1 MSALTHVR
9 PRARVRLQGAVV
21 VLVGASSGI
30 GRATALAF
38 AEHGARLVLAARS
51 GQTLDEVARACTDR
65 GAVAVAVPTDVA
77 DAAAVDALAEVA
89 VERFGRIDVWVHDA
103 SALIAGPL
111 EATPPEE
118 VRRLIDVNVTG
129 CINGARTA
137 LRTFRTQQQGVLI
150 VVSSLLGLLPDP
162 ALPVYVA
169 SKFAARGL
177 ALSLHHAVA
186 DTPHIRVCLV
196 LPGSVDTPIFQRAAN
211 HTGRRLRAIPVAYA
225 PERVAAVIVA
235 RARRPRRQSTVGLG
249 NRMLLAGHRL
259 APRLTEWGVA
269 RWSARFLLGH
279 IPEPDETGT
288 LFTAGGGDPVHG
300 GHRRGRLRSRAGEM
314 FGRWQARR
322 GAVRR
327 ARRRAARTR

>member
-1 MSALTHVR
+1 MSRRTLR
-9 PRARVRLQGAVV
+9 GAVV

-51 GQTLDEVARACTDR
+51 GQALDEVTRACTAR
-65 GAVAVAVPTDVA
+65 GAVALAVPTEVV
-77 DAAAVDALAEVA
+77 DAAAVDTLAEVA

-103 SALIAGPL
+103 STLIAGAL

-118 VRRLIDVNVTG
+118 ARRLVDVNVTG

-137 LRTFRTQQQGVLI
+137 LRTFRAQQQGVLI
-150 VVSSLLGLLPDP
+150 VVSSLLGLLPNP

-177 ALSLHHAVA
+177 AMSLHHAVA
-186 DTPHIRVCLV
+186 DTRDVHVCVV
-196 LPGSVDTPIFQRAAN
+196 LPGSVDTPIFRRAAN

-225 PERVAAVIVA
+225 PERVAAVIVT

-249 NRMLLAGHRL
+249 NRVLLAGHRL
-259 APRLTEWGVA
+259 APRPTEWAVA
-269 RWSARFLLGH
+269 RWSARFLTEDV
-279 IPEPDETGT
+279 PAPDSPGR
-288 LFTAGGGDPVHG
+288 LFSADGGDPVHG
-300 GHRRGRLRSRAGEM
+300 GHRRGRLRSRSGER
-314 FGRWQARR
+314 FGRWRARR
-322 GAVRR
+322 GVAPARSR
-327 ARRRAARTR
+327 ARGG